1 MDSLIQ
7 MNNETLHFFLF
18 FVTSETKLIS
28 EGSSWTTKFYG
39 LFGVQAPL
47 SQQATFSSN
56 ALTLKIKAFAKNQSG
71 LYIIVSVK
79 TDYCLNIFRSA
90 AKMRQISTFLC
101 YFLLNNNLQYNCIII
116 LLIKYHDNWLQ
127 YSAHK

>member
-1 MDSLIQ
+1 MKLY
-7 MNNETLHFFLF
+7 TFLF

-39 LFGVQAPL
+39 LIGVQAPL

-90 AKMRQISTFLC
+90 AKIFNISLLFLV
-101 YFLLNNNLQYNCIII
+101 
-116 LLIKYHDNWLQ
+116 K
-127 YSAHK
+127 